1 MTWPLI
7 RDIIAVYRT
16 EIVCQKCEYQVFSL
30 FLSIPA
36 IVICYINN
44 TLRELIFL
52 LSLPH

>member
-16 EIVCQKCEYQVFSL
+16 EIVCQKCEYQVMFSL

-36 IVICYINN
+36 IVIC
-44 TLRELIFL
+44 
-52 LSLPH
+52 